1 MKNTKTAKK
10 GEETTVAKTKDITCS
25 RGLFEAE
32 LGNTKTAKKGE
43 DTTVAK
49 IKDITC

>member
-1 MKNTKTAKK
+1 MKNTKNAKK

-32 LGNTKTAKKGE
+32 LGVPWGAEQIHVSTKE
-43 DTTVAK
+43 Y
-49 IKDITC
+49 KDC